1 MVENCLVGAKK
12 ILEELSRLLSSS
24 YGRRVAGGG
33 ALDGKVAM
41 SRPKANPGKR
51 ADSIRTREK
60 KVLPAGF
67 AVFLFLLMTEHEH
80 PVQLWPPL
88 PPGAPPAHTKV
99 NSVAKSD
106 ALRGTGKHCEM
117 LFSTDTSP
125 ELIKALTAPTSDKG
139 SLQEMGKFI
148 KAVAISHGFSLP
160 RQMRIIFS
168 TGKGEEDET
177 LATDVY
183 ICSVTHSSGESGQ
196 CLLHIYIECNGFCT
210 KVGLVSRMGE
220 DGLDACMKLWT
231 KSYFEQLY

>member
-1 MVENCLVGAKK
+1 
-12 ILEELSRLLSSS
+12 
-24 YGRRVAGGG
+24 
-33 ALDGKVAM
+33 
-41 SRPKANPGKR
+41 
-51 ADSIRTREK
+51 
-60 KVLPAGF
+60 
-67 AVFLFLLMTEHEH
+67 MTEHDH
-80 PVQLWPPL
+80 PELLWPPL
-88 PPGAPPAHTKV
+88 PPGAPPAHAKV
-99 NSVAKSD
+99 NGVANSY

-125 ELIKALTAPTSDKG
+125 ELIKALTTPTSENSG

-168 TGKGEEDET
+168 TDNGKEDGT

-183 ICSVTHSSGESGQ
+183 ICSVTQSSDQNDQ
-196 CLLHIYIECNGFCT
+196 CLLHMYIECNGFCT

-231 KSYFEQLY
+231 KSYFEQLYL

>member
-1 MVENCLVGAKK
+1 
-12 ILEELSRLLSSS
+12 
-24 YGRRVAGGG
+24 
-33 ALDGKVAM
+33 
-41 SRPKANPGKR
+41 
-51 ADSIRTREK
+51 
-60 KVLPAGF
+60 
-67 AVFLFLLMTEHEH
+67 MTEQEH
-80 PVQLWPPL
+80 PEPLWQPL
-88 PPGAPPAHTKV
+88 TPGAPPAYANV
-99 NSVAKSD
+99 DSVANSC

-125 ELIKALTAPTSDKG
+125 ELIKALTTPTSENSG

-168 TGKGEEDET
+168 TGKGEEDGT

-183 ICSVTHSSGESGQ
+183 ICSVTHSSDESEK
-196 CLLHIYIECNGFCT
+196 CLMHMYIECNGFCT

-220 DGLDACMKLWT
+220 DGLIACMKLWT